1 MSYLIVVSVNIISS
15 HKHYSKFP
23 TTKIHIDTYDQQ
35 TLIFLDQV
43 VKNIFYII
51 TNLLQHE

>member
-23 TTKIHIDTYDQQ
+23 TTKIHIDTYDQK

-51 TNLLQHE
+51 IYN